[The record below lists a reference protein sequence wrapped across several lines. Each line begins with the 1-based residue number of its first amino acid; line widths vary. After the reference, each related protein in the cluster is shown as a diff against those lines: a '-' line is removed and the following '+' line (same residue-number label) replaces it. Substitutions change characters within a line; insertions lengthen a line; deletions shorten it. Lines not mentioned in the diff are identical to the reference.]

1 MTTPASLTPSPSIIT
16 LLEIDYEG
24 YFMCRLATDPDPT
37 NEDRG
42 MSGYTMALS
51 SEDTLD
57 QVIRL
62 QVTPEFLA
70 KNARPP
76 LLDMDAPI
84 GVNVTDVRFEGQP
97 YAPGRAA
104 LLGAKVY
111 LDGQDPP
118 MTGPIF
124 DSRNN
129 ITGSDDT
136 MSFVVSP
143 YNLRIQN
150 DATGVRLTATDY
162 LNPADPSMQLW
173 QMIDPTT
180 YQRRLTV
187 CFDTND
193 TEVAQATG
201 VFDQYGYFRDRRR
214 YLEKLIADTLAA
226 RASAPPSEWPALD
239 AAIQGYRTRIYQL
252 EFWGDRVISK
262 LQSKCAW
269 NWDINGPQQVTGD
282 LGGTVAVGVPWT
294 TKFWFGGWDGDLL
307 IGYMRGS
314 LTMPFAPR

>member
-1 MTTPASLTPSPSIIT
+1 MTMSTFTAEPLVLT

-42 MSGYTMALS
+42 MSGYTMALVD
-51 SEDTLD
+51 EDKLD

-62 QVTPEFLA
+62 QVTDDFLA
-70 KNARPP
+70 RNARPP
-76 LLDMDAPI
+76 LRDMGIQI
-84 GVNVTDVRFEGQP
+84 GVNVTGVRYEGQP
-97 YAPGRAA
+97 FAPAEAA
-104 LLGAKVY
+104 LVGAKVY
-111 LDGQDPP
+111 LDGADPP
-118 MTGPIF
+118 MKGPIF

-129 ITGSDDT
+129 IAGSDDT
-136 MSFVVSP
+136 MSFVVAP

-150 DATGVRLTATDY
+150 DATGVVITASDY
-162 LNPADPSMQLW
+162 LVPGDPNIQVWQIVDPS
-173 QMIDPTT
+173 I

-193 TEVAQATG
+193 TEVAKATG

-214 YLEKLIADTLAA
+214 YLEKLIADTEALKAKL
-226 RASAPPSEWPALD
+226 PPSEWPILD
-239 AAIQGYRTRIYQL
+239 SQIQGYRTRIYQL

-269 NWDINGPQQVTGD
+269 NWDINGPQVVTGD
-282 LGGTVAVGVPWT
+282 LGGSVATGQPWT

>member
-1 MTTPASLTPSPSIIT
+1 MTLPSSLTPASDVLT
-16 LLEIDYEG
+16 LLEVDYQG

-42 MSGYTMALS
+42 MSGYTMALA

-70 KNARPP
+70 RNARPP
-76 LLDMDAPI
+76 LLDMDVTI
-84 GVNVTDVRFEGQP
+84 GVTVTGARFEGQP
-97 YAPGRAA
+97 FAPATAA
-104 LLGAKVY
+104 LAGAKVY
-111 LDGQDPP
+111 LDGSDPP
-118 MTGPIF
+118 MKGPIF

-136 MSFVVSP
+136 MSFVVAP

-150 DATGVRLTATDY
+150 DATGVRLTASDY
-162 LNPADPSMQLW
+162 LVPSEPQKQLW
-173 QMIDPTT
+173 QILDPTV

-214 YLEKLIADTLAA
+214 YLEKRIADLLVV
-226 RASAPPSEWPALD
+226 RASAPPSAWPALD
-239 AAIQGYRTRIYQL
+239 AEIQGYRTRVYQL

-262 LQSKCAW
+262 LQAKCAW
-269 NWDINGPQQVTGD
+269 RWDINGPQTVTGD
-282 LGGTVAVGVPWT
+282 LGGTVAVGQPWT
-294 TKFWFGGWDGDLL
+294 TRFWFGGWDGDLL

-314 LTMPFAPR
+314 LTLPFTPR